1 MDEEFLHLFEE
12 SPALRLMR
20 GRLGS
25 FVTGFF
31 FKTFKKWG
39 VIEASEEELSATLA
53 EHIEQ
58 IREIEDAEAPKRSP
72 QEYLDEWCDE
82 EHRYLTKS
90 YHEEREE
97 YVFRLTRHSEKALSW
112 LNDLLAMQHRGY
124 ATTESRFNRIVHEM
138 QELNNGVN
146 SDPDTRIRELV
157 RKREDIEEEIRKIQE
172 TGEAPIFGED
182 VIRDQVYDLSDLVE
196 HFLSDF
202 RAIEEFFRDHA
213 REISNLYAQGKAS
226 KGDIVEHVLDADE
239 QLRACDQGKSYFGFR
254 EMMMNPS
261 LARMFRSLAEQTS
274 DIAKKRGLDP
284 QKLFSNLGDRLF
296 GEASSAHGAYG
307 RISRKLRQVVGDH
320 AGGSGRQVRDTLAEI
335 RAHAYQLRD
344 VTLEDWDFEI
354 EIRPKFFTLMEA
366 EFWEPKAVEAFAEV
380 KPAKSEDSGWI
391 NEILGS
397 VGEPLDL
404 KKYRSRVTETLGE
417 VEQITLSEMVERYP
431 LERGVVEI
439 VCYRVIAGEDPRH
452 EILPDELIQVDLNR
466 PAQPRYVEVEQLI
479 FQRNSL

>member
-1 MDEEFLHLFEE
+1 MI
-12 SPALRLMR
+12 S
-20 GRLGS
+20 
-25 FVTGFF
+25 
-31 FKTFKKWG
+31 
-39 VIEASEEELSATLA
+39 
-53 EHIEQ
+53 
-58 IREIEDAEAPKRSP
+58 
-72 QEYLDEWCDE
+72 
-82 EHRYLTKS
+82 
-90 YHEEREE
+90 
-97 YVFRLTRHSEKALSW
+97 
-112 LNDLLAMQHRGY
+112 LAMQHRGY

-138 QELNNGVN
+138 QELSNGVN

-284 QKLFSNLGDRLF
+284 QKLFSDLGDRLF

-354 EIRPKFFTLMEA
+354 EIRPQFFTLMEA

-404 KKYRSRVTETLGE
+404 KKYRSRVSETLGE

>member
-39 VIEASEEELSATLA
+39 VVEASEEELSATLA

-138 QELNNGVN
+138 QELSNGVN

-354 EIRPKFFTLMEA
+354 EIRPQFFTLMEA

-380 KPAKSEDSGWI
+380 KPAKSEDLGWI

-404 KKYRSRVTETLGE
+404 KKYRSRVSETLGE